1 MEFRDGCKKL
11 GLPLTETEQDA
22 VADRFA
28 LIGDSRRVN
37 YYEVLQWVASGA
49 TTTSSNSSNS
59 NNMYNTGGWHSGN
72 NNNSNSNNNERRY
85 DIMGSVEASDDY
97 VWNSKTV
104 SGWLVSAT
112 PQRWVLYHSTGLY
125 IEDPSL

>member
-1 MEFRDGCKKL
+1 MEFRDGFKKL
-11 GLPLTETEQDA
+11 GLPLTETEQEA

-49 TTTSSNSSNS
+49 TTSSSSNNNN

-72 NNNSNSNNNERRY
+72 NNSSSNNNNNNNNNGRRY

-112 PQRWVLYHSTGLY
+112 PQ
-125 IEDPSL
+125 